1 MWRRM
6 ICIWIRS
13 LKICLCDPFSIV
25 SFLSCFL
32 LIPLYL
38 GRYQG
43 DLAMY
48 NTTHF
53 LPKGQARAVETE
65 RITRRQEEKTETMAH
80 FPAGDRRSSLFDTH
94 EFHSFTTFLPSTL
107 KSCYVVHNKANLT
120 STFLGVPSSLTRP
133 GVHV

>member
-1 MWRRM
+1 MDSEFEDM
-6 ICIWIRS
+6 SLRS
-13 LKICLCDPFSIV
+13 VLDCLFLVLLSH
-25 SFLSCFL
+25 SFLS
-32 LIPLYL
+32 I
-38 GRYQG
+38 YQG

-94 EFHSFTTFLPSTL
+94 EFHSFTFLPSTL

-120 STFLGVPSSLTRP
+120 TTSLLGVPSSLTRP
-133 GVHV
+133 GVHAYPRAHI